1 MNRVKNFYSF
11 VSNGEYSVGCT
22 GQTVYIF
29 DENGT
34 ELASFKDLTYAY
46 DCAISPKGDAFVV
59 RTTEGRIAVYSLSEL
74 CLVKKFRFSDVAE
87 AQDDNLFFSSDGEML
102 YNIERHIDSCKTALS
117 VYDTKDFSLIKRL
130 FSDNHDMMLTCGE
143 YDSATETVYLTG
155 FFRKK
160 RSRVAFNFFAARLEN
175 EELSDIR
182 YISKAEH
189 DYCVSYKKLEMSGF
203 TEKGKRLSDFNG
215 REEDLIKAQQEE
227 LSISRLWNKKG
238 ESK

>member
-1 MNRVKNFYSF
+1 MKSFYSL
-11 VSNGEYSVGCT
+11 VSNGEYSIGCT
-22 GQTVYIF
+22 GQTVYVF
-29 DENGT
+29 DKNAAEI
-34 ELASFKDLTYAY
+34 ARFKDLTYAY
-46 DCAISPKGDAFVV
+46 DCAISPKGDIFVV

-87 AQDDNLFFSSDGEML
+87 SQDDNFFFSSDGELL
-102 YNIERHIDSCKTALS
+102 YNVERHIDSCKTALS

-130 FSDNHDMMLTCGE
+130 FSDNHDMVLTCGE

-160 RSRVAFNFFAARLEN
+160 RSGVAFNFFVAKLEN
-175 EELSDIR
+175 EEVSDIR
-182 YISKAEH
+182 YVSREEH

-203 TEKGKRLSDFNG
+203 AEKAKRLSDFNG
-215 REEDLIKAQQEE
+215 REEELIKAQREG
-227 LSISRLWNKKG
+227 LSIARLWNKKG